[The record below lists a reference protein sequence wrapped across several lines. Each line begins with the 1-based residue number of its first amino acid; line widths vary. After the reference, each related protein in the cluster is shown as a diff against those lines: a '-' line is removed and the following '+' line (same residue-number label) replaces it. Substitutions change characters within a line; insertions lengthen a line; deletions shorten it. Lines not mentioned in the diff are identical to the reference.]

1 MSEVRVGTRELK
13 NKLSEYIRR
22 VKKGQTVTVAE
33 RGSVVAQ
40 LIPPRQTIEERVWAM
55 VDAGL
60 ADWSGKKMK
69 PYQPKIINRSGKL
82 MSDII
87 MEDRRWSFISIRAR
101 W

>member
-22 VKKGQTVTVAE
+22 VKKGQTVIVTE
-33 RGSVVAQ
+33 RGNVVAQ
-40 LIPPRQTIEERVWAM
+40 LIPPQQSIEERIWAM

-60 ADWSGKKMK
+60 AEWNGKRPKS
-69 PYQPKIINRSGKL
+69 YQPKVVNRSGKL

-87 MEDRRWSFISIRAR
+87 LEDRR
-101 W
+101 

>member
-22 VKKGQTVTVAE
+22 VKKGQTVIVTE
-33 RGSVVAQ
+33 RGNVVAQ
-40 LIPPRQTIEERVWAM
+40 LIPPRQTVEERIWAM

-60 ADWSGKKMK
+60 AEWSGEKMK
-69 PYQPKIINRSGKL
+69 PYQPKIVNHSGKL

-87 MEDRRWSFISIRAR
+87 LEDRR
-101 W
+101 

>member
-22 VKKGQTVTVAE
+22 VKKGQTVIVTERGVVVAE
-33 RGSVVAQ
+33 
-40 LIPPRQTIEERVWAM
+40 LNPPRRTVEERIWAM

-60 ADWSGKKMK
+60 ADWNGKRPKR
-69 PYQPKIINRSGKL
+69 YHPKIINRSGKL

-87 MEDRRWSFISIRAR
+87 LEDRR
-101 W
+101 